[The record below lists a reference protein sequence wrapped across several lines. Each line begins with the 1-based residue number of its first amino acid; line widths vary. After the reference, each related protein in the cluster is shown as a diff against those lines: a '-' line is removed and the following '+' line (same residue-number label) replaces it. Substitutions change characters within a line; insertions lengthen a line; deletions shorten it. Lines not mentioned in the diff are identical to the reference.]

1 MDFIPEESFS
11 DLAKC
16 KANSKILKH
25 LDAVNGEFII
35 FSCLCLKKNKFG
47 INQERTLLL
56 TNQNLYNLDKD
67 KIKRRINFHFIQGFT
82 KSNDAKNQS
91 FIIHVQ
97 MEYDYFYES
106 LA

>member
-47 INQERTLLL
+47 MN
-56 TNQNLYNLDKD
+56 
-67 KIKRRINFHFIQGFT
+67 
-82 KSNDAKNQS
+82 
-91 FIIHVQ
+91 
-97 MEYDYFYES
+97 
-106 LA
+106 